1 LNLKV
6 LKDLKCSPYVIEHSK
21 AVLNKALSIS
31 AGFDVDLDLIEA
43 GSKVH
48 DVGRSKTNSISHAV
62 VGARI
67 LEESG
72 FSPEIVRITE
82 RHIGAGITKEEAIAL
97 GLPPKDY
104 LPLTLEEKMVAHAD
118 NLIHGTEEV
127 NLDFIIKKWQKN
139 MGENHPSI
147 QRLLN
152 LHEELF
158 RDTPGEI

>member
-1 LNLKV
+1 M
-6 LKDLKCSPYVIEHSK
+6 
-21 AVLNKALSIS
+21 
-31 AGFDVDLDLIEA
+31 DLDLLEA
-43 GSKVH
+43 GSKCMMWV
-48 DVGRSKTNSISHAV
+48 RSKTKGISHAV

-82 RHIGAGITKEEAIAL
+82 RHIGAGIPKEEAIAL

-104 LPLTLEEKMVAHAD
+104 LPLTLEEKIVAHAD
-118 NLIHGTEEV
+118 NLIQGTEEV

-152 LHEELF
+152 LHKELL
-158 RDTPGEI
+158 RDTPGEM